1 MPAVKK
7 AKGKEAAMNAMEAVP
22 YLIVHAL
29 PLGTADLR
37 RRKEWAKQQ

>member
-29 PLGTADLR
+29 PLGAKQETAD
-37 RRKEWAKQQ
+37 RKGYST

>member
-29 PLGTADLR
+29 PLGLR